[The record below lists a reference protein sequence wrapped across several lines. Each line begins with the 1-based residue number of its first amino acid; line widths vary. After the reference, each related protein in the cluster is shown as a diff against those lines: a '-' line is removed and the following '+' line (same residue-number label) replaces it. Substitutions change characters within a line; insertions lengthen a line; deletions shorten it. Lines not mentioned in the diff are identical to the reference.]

1 MAETRF
7 TKGNETRLIL
17 EFAMPVM
24 AGSLLMQLYNY
35 VDAVI
40 VGNFINKEA
49 LAAVGASAPFI
60 FTLVSLVIGISIGSS
75 IMISQCYGRG
85 DMAGIKR
92 ISDTLYI
99 FLFFASLLLTLLG
112 ILFNRRILELI
123 GLPEEVMPYA
133 MEYLRIYLLGIVF
146 LFIFNS
152 LSSILRG
159 VGDSK
164 TPLLFLFVSSV
175 LNILLDL
182 LFVPVFSWGIAGAAW
197 ATVIAEFLAVVF
209 AVGYTN
215 RYTPVIK
222 LNVRSMTFDFSVFRK
237 SLKLGIPAGL
247 QQLFVSLGMLAVW
260 RIVNGFGTDA
270 TAAYSAANRIE
281 TFVAIVP
288 MALSIAITNFTAQN
302 MGTEA
307 FGRVRNGIRA
317 VMKMNLTSGL
327 LILLLLSAL
336 GTPLMKMFTQDAQVI
351 RIGVE
356 YLMVLAFSYWIFGAM
371 FCYMG
376 AMRGLGNTLIPMLVS
391 LISLWLIRVPV
402 AAFLSS
408 CLGELGIWLSA
419 PAAWLLGLVAV
430 YWVYRRKMKK
440 EMSGS

>member
-24 AGSLLMQLYNY
+24 AGSLFMQLYNY
-35 VDAVI
+35 VDAVV

-85 DMAGIKR
+85 DIAGIKR

-112 ILFNRRILELI
+112 ILFNRQILELI

-164 TPLLFLFVSSV
+164 TPLLFLIVSSV

-182 LFVPVFSWGIAGAAW
+182 LFVSVFSWGVAGAAW

-209 AVGYTN
+209 AVRYTN
-215 RYTPVIK
+215 KYTPVVK
-222 LNVRSMTFDFSVFRK
+222 LKVSSMTFDFSVFRQ

-260 RIVNGFGTDA
+260 RIVNGFGTDVM
-270 TAAYSAANRIE
+270 AAYSAANRIE

-288 MALSIAITNFTAQN
+288 MALSIAVTNFTAQN
-302 MGTEA
+302 MGA
-307 FGRVRNGIRA
+307 GALDRVRNGIRA
-317 VMKMNLTSGL
+317 ALKMNLVSGL

-336 GTPLMKMFTQDAQVI
+336 GIPLMKMFTRDVQVV
-351 RIGVE
+351 RIGGE
-356 YLMVLAFSYWIFGAM
+356 YLMVLAFSYWIFGTM

-376 AMRGLGNTLIPMLVS
+376 AMRGLGNTLVPMLVS

-408 CLGELGIWLSA
+408 CFGELGVWLSA
-419 PAAWLLGLVAV
+419 PAAWLLGMVAA
-430 YWVYRRKMKK
+430 YWAYRRKMKK
-440 EMSGS
+440 ELSGC

>member
-24 AGSLLMQLYNY
+24 AGSLFMQLYNY
-35 VDAVI
+35 VDAVV

-85 DMAGIKR
+85 DIAGIKR

-112 ILFNRRILELI
+112 ILFNRQILELI

-164 TPLLFLFVSSV
+164 TPLLFLIVSSV

-182 LFVPVFSWGIAGAAW
+182 LFVSVFSWGVAGAAW

-209 AVGYTN
+209 AVRYTN
-215 RYTPVIK
+215 KYTPVVK
-222 LNVRSMTFDFSVFRK
+222 LKVSSMTFDFSVFRQ

-260 RIVNGFGTDA
+260 RIVNGFGTDVM
-270 TAAYSAANRIE
+270 AAYSAANRIE

-288 MALSIAITNFTAQN
+288 MALSIAVTNFTAQN
-302 MGTEA
+302 MGA
-307 FGRVRNGIRA
+307 GALDRVRNGIRA
-317 VMKMNLTSGL
+317 ALKMNLVSGL

-336 GTPLMKMFTQDAQVI
+336 GIPLMKMFTRDVQVV
-351 RIGVE
+351 RIGGE
-356 YLMVLAFSYWIFGAM
+356 YLMVLAFSYWIFGTM

-376 AMRGLGNTLIPMLVS
+376 AMRGLGNTLVPMLVS

-408 CLGELGIWLSA
+408 CLGELGVWLSA
-419 PAAWLLGLVAV
+419 PAAWLLGMVAA
-430 YWVYRRKMKK
+430 YWAYRRKMKK
-440 EMSGS
+440 ELSGC

>member
-1 MAETRF
+1 MAETQF
-7 TKGNETRLIL
+7 TKGNEARLIL

-24 AGSLLMQLYNY
+24 AGSLFMQLYNY

-49 LAAVGASAPFI
+49 LAAVGASAPLI

-85 DMAGIKR
+85 DIAGIKR

-99 FLFFASLLLTLLG
+99 FLFFASLLLTFLG
-112 ILFNRRILELI
+112 ILFDRFILKLI
-123 GLPEEVMPYA
+123 GLSEEVMPYA
-133 MEYLRIYLLGIVF
+133 VEYLRIYLLGIVF

-164 TPLLFLFVSSV
+164 TPLLFLVISSI

-215 RYTPVIK
+215 KYNSVIK
-222 LNVRSMTFDFSVFRK
+222 LNVRKMVFDFPIFRQ

-260 RIVNGFGTDA
+260 RIVNDFGTDA
-270 TAAYSAANRIE
+270 TAAYAAANRIE

-302 MGTEA
+302 MGAKA
-307 FGRVRNGIRA
+307 FIRIHNGIRA
-317 VMKMNLTSGL
+317 TMKMNLVSGL

-336 GTPLMKMFTQDAQVI
+336 GTPLMKMFTPDAAVV

-356 YLMVLAFSYWIFGAM
+356 YLMVLAFSYWIFGTM

-376 AMRGLGNTLIPMLVS
+376 VMRGLGNTLVPMLVS
-391 LISLWLIRVPV
+391 LISLWLVRVPF
-402 AAFLSS
+402 AALLSS
-408 CLGELGIWLSA
+408 FFGTLGIWLSA
-419 PAAWLLGLVAV
+419 PAAWFLGTVAI
-430 YWVYRRKMKK
+430 YWSYCRKIKK
-440 EMSGS
+440 ESLRS